1 MKRATKKSVFA
12 RISNNSLDLLES
24 LQRATERVKQL
35 EQENLELRRQL
46 SKFKTTS
53 AKSRQR
59 ERSLRGQLNA
69 AKQEVAQLKKGLTYQ
84 KQQNKRLRQAEKA
97 ATAEVKRVKEIIK
110 QITPKLSREQI
121 FEIYKTSNQK
131 RFWQRAI
138 QVIEFTPEK
147 LAEMQQKMNQWS
159 SQKLRDFVRVAG
171 LRSTWYDSD
180 GEWNASEIAVWDERN
195 LYAMIMSF

>member
-131 RFWQRAI
+131 RF
-138 QVIEFTPEK
+138 
-147 LAEMQQKMNQWS
+147 
-159 SQKLRDFVRVAG
+159 
-171 LRSTWYDSD
+171 
-180 GEWNASEIAVWDERN
+180 
-195 LYAMIMSF
+195 